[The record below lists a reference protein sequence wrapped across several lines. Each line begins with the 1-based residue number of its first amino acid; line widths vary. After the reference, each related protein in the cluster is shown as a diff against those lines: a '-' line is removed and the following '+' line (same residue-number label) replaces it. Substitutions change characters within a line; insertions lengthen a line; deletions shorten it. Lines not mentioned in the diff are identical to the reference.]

1 MVEEEKLNE
10 MENKNAKRV
19 VFLIASGMDM
29 LLGGLGLL
37 LYFGIL
43 PLDLDELGFPRWV
56 VGAVGAML
64 VLSGVVVFSY
74 ILSTTEPSG

>member
-1 MVEEEKLNE
+1 
-10 MENKNAKRV
+10 MENKNTKRA

-43 PLDLDELGFPRWV
+43 PLDLGGVGFPRWV
-56 VGAVGAML
+56 VGAVGAVL
-64 VLSGVVVFSY
+64 LLSGVAVFSY
-74 ILSTTEPSG
+74 ILSTTETSE

>member
-1 MVEEEKLNE
+1 

-43 PLDLDELGFPRWV
+43 PLDLGEMGVPRWV
-56 VGAVGAML
+56 IGGVGAVL
-64 VLSGVVVFSY
+64 LLSGIVVFSY
-74 ILSTTEPSG
+74 ILSTTDTSE